1 MNHNENHRISQT
13 MRAVD
18 SMFANY
24 ERSANSRAMTREE
37 IIRAGGRFPEN
48 QKESKPTPTPA
59 PRTHGSTSAD
69 IYAELAK
76 LPKGHAATV
85 KQTARDMVQS
95 YQHLAECLRILAR
108 RRAVEITRGGPSGTI
123 FRIMRPR
130 QVAEAAKASRMRI
143 LNRGG
148 E

>member
-69 IYAELAK
+69 VAPLTRAGRGLIQSLNA
-76 LPKGHAATV
+76 LPSQISTS
-85 KQTARDMVQS
+85 T
-95 YQHLAECLRILAR
+95 
-108 RRAVEITRGGPSGTI
+108 RASGN
-123 FRIMRPR
+123 F
-130 QVAEAAKASRMRI
+130 ASRG
-143 LNRGG
+143 LL
-148 E
+148 